1 VVTQVGAW
9 YNVCSVTKEDYCPRK
24 ELLEMERD
32 PAIQVFKDEMEVVLT
47 QMEPFCTGGGR
58 ASQLGCYVQ
67 TISWTNGVRDNE
79 NFQIMNSYIEQ
90 AMASRLSSSFRL
102 VDFFRLGGAMPEEV
116 VNGHGSQMLNLW
128 VWTVMFN
135 AMCPA
140 QMAASG
146 SYATWQGNL
155 CSGTEARFENCPN
168 YYPSCLD
175 GPRCE
180 KWECMNSVPC
190 TLKAGDPPIAGNTE
204 GLCADAINIS
214 SFLAVAATEEVQMA
228 DACHNNQGLRTRL
241 WCNASLEFV
250 LPLVAL
256 LLATALKIFLHF
268 REKQQAAAPKKGEV
282 KEKELPAE
290 GPRHI
295 ALFRS
300 EGAKSVQV
308 QSGPASPACSDEH
321 DLDFSLEIHE
331 DEMKTAKT
339 HQSTKTYRST
349 KTQKTD
355 FPDVKSERAAASR
368 AASQVEEEFNNVL
381 DAAPAV
387 LPRSKSHVTL
397 KSEAPKSEAAKS
409 EAAKS
414 EAAEEVPVPHQVPE
428 VPEPVK
434 PSAAPKVE
442 EEKQIAPARQINIRV
457 AGNKYPL
464 GLARFMGSTHV
475 VVGHLFAKGVT
486 EPIYFFGWGFTWVP
500 WFFMLS
506 GFVLF
511 SAYLKNPKEETMI
524 QYVMRRSTTI
534 YPLYAFSLIP
544 AFIIGKAYGTMSA
557 EWPTLLAQSFLLQAW
572 VPHFTENALQMHCWF
587 LSCMVVYW
595 FFFKP
600 LSHVL
605 KNITLLKTCL
615 LMGFFFFLPW
625 LLIFI
630 PVIANEDVDWYKN
643 HEFYATDT
651 FLDIGVVML
660 KFHPICYFH
669 VFILGMLLAKLR
681 QLLDKKAALNFHGC
695 FSWRNPYNV
704 ALQFVAPMGYLALF
718 LVFSVQEFQAR
729 AWGYKLSA
737 RISVLLP
744 FQAMILFGLA
754 GLPSLPLPMFSY
766 AFSKMDFLENYS
778 YCVYVFQFLCYA
790 VWPQTGLVNL
800 ALFLVWT
807 YASAFLIARCIQ
819 QPIQKW
825 WASHPKGR
833 LVVPFVLG
841 AALVGFSFLPDPAY
855 DGSLPDIPAQMV
867 IDNQTVDLRLQLHD
881 PEGHRLGASVINPS
895 ILLKDGAV
903 VVVARRHRRETK
915 QRSAV
920 YNGPEGSGDA
930 VVIDQIW
937 HSEIIMGS
945 TAMDSIAWAK
955 WPTGTSNPLDMLPM
969 TSWSGLRT
977 PRGQQ
982 WKEDLCWVET
992 WISSNNTLIRHIV
1005 TGPEDPK
1012 MVEQAGSIVVAFDS
1026 KPPHGGDTSTCRKN
1040 QQGFHDSV
1048 TQMYMS
1054 TGVLVAQPSN
1064 PMVGHRLSYGHS
1076 DVAEKNWIPFTY
1088 QNSLYFVYAP
1098 MPHVIV
1104 GAQMDGASEKLYS
1117 TTFRPL
1123 QRIAQESPHISI
1135 RGSAQAV
1142 FVNNTEATPSL
1153 ARPHYLALLHL
1164 FDSSTGRYAHHAYRF
1179 GAEPPFMM
1187 LQMSTQL
1194 PLSEAAAVPNGVK
1207 FAFASGLAVAG
1218 NTVVITYGAGDRD
1231 ARALVMT
1238 LEKLDEMF
1246 KCSSYA
1252 EE

>member
-1 VVTQVGAW
+1 
-9 YNVCSVTKEDYCPRK
+9 
-24 ELLEMERD
+24 
-32 PAIQVFKDEMEVVLT
+32 
-47 QMEPFCTGGGR
+47 
-58 ASQLGCYVQ
+58 
-67 TISWTNGVRDNE
+67 
-79 NFQIMNSYIEQ
+79 
-90 AMASRLSSSFRL
+90 
-102 VDFFRLGGAMPEEV
+102 
-116 VNGHGSQMLNLW
+116 
-128 VWTVMFN
+128 
-135 AMCPA
+135 
-140 QMAASG
+140 
-146 SYATWQGNL
+146 
-155 CSGTEARFENCPN
+155 
-168 YYPSCLD
+168 
-175 GPRCE
+175 
-180 KWECMNSVPC
+180 
-190 TLKAGDPPIAGNTE
+190 
-204 GLCADAINIS
+204 
-214 SFLAVAATEEVQMA
+214 
-228 DACHNNQGLRTRL
+228 
-241 WCNASLEFV
+241 
-250 LPLVAL
+250 
-256 LLATALKIFLHF
+256 
-268 REKQQAAAPKKGEV
+268 
-282 KEKELPAE
+282 
-290 GPRHI
+290 
-295 ALFRS
+295 
-300 EGAKSVQV
+300 
-308 QSGPASPACSDEH
+308 
-321 DLDFSLEIHE
+321 
-331 DEMKTAKT
+331 
-339 HQSTKTYRST
+339 
-349 KTQKTD
+349 
-355 FPDVKSERAAASR
+355 
-368 AASQVEEEFNNVL
+368 
-381 DAAPAV
+381 
-387 LPRSKSHVTL
+387 
-397 KSEAPKSEAAKS
+397 
-409 EAAKS
+409 
-414 EAAEEVPVPHQVPE
+414 VPHQVPE

-442 EEKQIAPARQINIRV
+442 EENPIAPAKQINIRV

-600 LSHVL
+600 LSHLL

-630 PVIANEDVDWYKN
+630 PVIAGEDVDWYKN

-681 QLLDKKAALNFHGC
+681 QLLDKQAVASKHGC

-807 YASAFLIARCIQ
+807 YATAFLIARCIQ

-841 AALVGFSFLPDPAY
+841 AALVGFSFLPDPSY
-855 DGSLPDIPAQMV
+855 NQSLPDIPAQMV

-895 ILLKDGAV
+895 ILLKDGEALV
-903 VVVARRHRRETK
+903 LARRHRRETM

-920 YNGPEGSGDA
+920 YNGP
-930 VVIDQIW
+930 
-937 HSEIIMGS
+937 
-945 TAMDSIAWAK
+945 
-955 WPTGTSNPLDMLPM
+955 
-969 TSWSGLRT
+969 
-977 PRGQQ
+977 
-982 WKEDLCWVET
+982 
-992 WISSNNTLIRHIV
+992 
-1005 TGPEDPK
+1005 
-1012 MVEQAGSIVVAFDS
+1012 
-1026 KPPHGGDTSTCRKN
+1026 
-1040 QQGFHDSV
+1040 
-1048 TQMYMS
+1048 
-1054 TGVLVAQPSN
+1054 
-1064 PMVGHRLSYGHS
+1064 
-1076 DVAEKNWIPFTY
+1076 
-1088 QNSLYFVYAP
+1088 
-1098 MPHVIV
+1098 
-1104 GAQMDGASEKLYS
+1104 
-1117 TTFRPL
+1117 
-1123 QRIAQESPHISI
+1123 
-1135 RGSAQAV
+1135 
-1142 FVNNTEATPSL
+1142 
-1153 ARPHYLALLHL
+1153 
-1164 FDSSTGRYAHHAYRF
+1164 
-1179 GAEPPFMM
+1179 
-1187 LQMSTQL
+1187 
-1194 PLSEAAAVPNGVK
+1194 
-1207 FAFASGLAVAG
+1207 
-1218 NTVVITYGAGDRD
+1218 
-1231 ARALVMT
+1231 
-1238 LEKLDEMF
+1238 
-1246 KCSSYA
+1246 
-1252 EE
+1252 

>member
-1 VVTQVGAW
+1 
-9 YNVCSVTKEDYCPRK
+9 
-24 ELLEMERD
+24 M
-32 PAIQVFKDEMEVVLT
+32 VLT
-47 QMEPFCTGGGR
+47 QMEPFCTGGR

-349 KTQKTD
+349 KTQQTN
-355 FPDVKSERAAASR
+355 FPDVKSERAPASR

-409 EAAKS
+409 EAA
-414 EAAEEVPVPHQVPE
+414 EEVPVPHQVPE

-434 PSAAPKVE
+434 PSAAPKV

-643 HEFYATDT
+643 HEFYATDI

-982 WKEDLCWVET
+982 WKEDLCWAET

-1012 MVEQAGSIVVAFDS
+1012 MVDQAGSIVVAFDS

-1064 PMVGHRLSYGHS
+1064 PMVGYRLSYGQS

-1088 QNSLYFVYAP
+1088 QNSLYFVYTP